1 MLRRGRPMHYTLG
14 MKTKTGLV
22 ILLGLSVSLACA
34 NDTIKKIKE
43 TRIKN
48 GCDDD
53 PRMADF
59 CAAVYDGPGPIIII
73 DSENAVTRR
82 GLINRSGDVYN
93 TPEGPTIK
101 AGNVWLGPDGRIT
114 TEALQAF
121 IRNKG
126 RGFSAKAEDSYVG
139 TGRTAVV
146 SGGAVLKTEQHKKDK
161 D

>member
-1 MLRRGRPMHYTLG
+1 
-14 MKTKTGLV
+14 MKIRAGLV
-22 ILLGLSVSLACA
+22 LLALSVSFACA
-34 NDTIKKIKE
+34 NDFIKKIKE
-43 TRIKN
+43 TRIQN
-48 GCDDD
+48 GCDED

-73 DSENAVTRR
+73 DSETAVTRR
-82 GLINRSGDVYN
+82 GLISRSGDVYN
-93 TPEGPTIK
+93 TPEGPTIR
-101 AGNVWLGPDGRIT
+101 AENVWLGPDGRIT

-121 IRNKG
+121 IRNKE
-126 RGFSAKAEDSYVG
+126 RGISIKDGQVYVG